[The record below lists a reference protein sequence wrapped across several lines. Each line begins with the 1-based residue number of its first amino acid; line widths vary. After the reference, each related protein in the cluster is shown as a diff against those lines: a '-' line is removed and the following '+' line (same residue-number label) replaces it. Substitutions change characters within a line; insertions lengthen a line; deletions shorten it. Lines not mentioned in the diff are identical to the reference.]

1 MAPRRQRI
9 LSASGENPAVARGS
23 GWSLVDKLISW
34 LVGISTISERSS
46 SKAAIHSCGTLSS
59 SLVAAALILVSDRT
73 LRRSSAPLCHRF
85 NNSETWR
92 PSESLRW
99 DLSSLHICHRR
110 REEFMES
117 LGNSLP
123 PLFFESVPSLIE
135 KPPYFSAAVTEVT
148 LLLSLDF
155 AFYTLCLCLSLS
167 VVEAISSRDY
177 LR

>member
-92 PSESLRW
+92 PSEF
-99 DLSSLHICHRR
+99 SSMGP
-110 REEFMES
+110 F
-117 LGNSLP
+117 
-123 PLFFESVPSLIE
+123 
-135 KPPYFSAAVTEVT
+135 
-148 LLLSLDF
+148 
-155 AFYTLCLCLSLS
+155 
-167 VVEAISSRDY
+167 ISSHLPQEKRRVY
-177 LR
+177 GIVREFAPTSVLRECPFTD